1 MGFEP
6 RAEQREILA
15 YRGGRMAIAAVPG
28 SGKTRTLSYLAAR
41 LVAEA
46 DLREEQ
52 EVLVVTMSNSA
63 ADNFSQQIEGFLRE
77 TFDLPTGFGYRVRT
91 LHALAHDIVRM
102 RPELLGLSERF
113 EIIDEAES
121 ERLLTDVV
129 QGWVKASP
137 GWYYELDENPDT
149 ARSRSHD
156 WLDLLMRSAN
166 AFIKKAKD
174 ERWSVGG
181 VSAGLKATQEPL
193 ILARACLDIYERYQG
208 LLDYRGAVDF
218 ADLIAGALVV
228 LGRDAALLA
237 LLQDRWAYVLED
249 EAQDS
254 TLAQEA
260 LLRVLTERHGN
271 WVRVGD
277 PNQAIYETFTTASP
291 EHLRRFM
298 GEAGVVV
305 RALPRSGRSAGGIIA
320 AANTLSRWA
329 REHPNDAVR
338 AVVPLAPPEILPTL
352 PDDPQPNP
360 PDQGRALTIAVGL
373 QTSDEER
380 KRVAEHIRK
389 SIDAG
394 HQMTMA
400 VLVPRNKSGAE
411 MAKALEA
418 VGVPF
423 SELLRTPSSTRK
435 AAHALYAV
443 VDVLAHPV
451 DMGRLERAYAAWLT
465 MRTGTDELDVP
476 GASELVF
483 RLLKRNV
490 VGVEDVLF
498 GDEAPIAEVLERLSG
513 EDMALAQG
521 FWVFREMMQRWLR
534 AAVLPIDQIVL
545 IIGQELFSQPVD
557 LAITHALGLTM
568 RRAAEREPT
577 WQLAQ
582 FAGELKQI
590 AENRGV
596 IYGFGDADEGEGAA
610 PEATVTISTM
620 HRSKGLEWDR
630 VYLTSVNS
638 YDFPSGEPQD
648 TYLGERDFVK
658 GKLDV
663 VQEAVAQ
670 LEAVMMPEQVAYE
683 AGAATQRARTYYIAE
698 RLRLLY
704 VGMTRARRE
713 LFMTANQGQ
722 GQARPAKPLLMLD
735 AWLRGTYD
743 DAAQ

>member
-1 MGFEP
+1 MMFEP
-6 RAEQREILA
+6 RAEQREVLA

-41 LVAEA
+41 LVAES
-46 DLREEQ
+46 DLREDQ

-63 ADNFSQQIEGFLRE
+63 ADHFSRQIEGFLRE
-77 TFDLPTGFGYRVRT
+77 TFALPTGFGYRVRT

-129 QGWVKASP
+129 QAWVKASP
-137 GWYYELDENPDT
+137 GWYYELDKAPDT
-149 ARSRSHD
+149 ARSRSHE
-156 WLDLLMRSAN
+156 WLDLLIRSAS

-174 ERWSVGG
+174 ERWGAERV
-181 VSAGLKATQEPL
+181 ATALAATQEPL
-193 ILARACLDIYERYQG
+193 VLARACQDIYFRYQA

-228 LGRDAALLA
+228 LGRDAALMA
-237 LLQDRWAYVLED
+237 LLQDRWVYVLED

-260 LLRVLTERHGN
+260 LLRVLTDKHHN

-298 GEAGVVV
+298 READVTVKE
-305 RALPRSGRSAGGIIA
+305 LPRSGRSADGIIA
-320 AANTLSRWA
+320 VANTLSRWA
-329 REHPNDAVR
+329 REHPNPAVR
-338 AVVPLAPPEILPTL
+338 AVTPLAPPEILATL

-360 PDQGRALTIAVGL
+360 PDSGKSVTIVTTL
-373 QTSDEER
+373 QSSDEER

-389 SIDAG
+389 SLDAG
-394 HQMTMA
+394 QSSRMA

-418 VGVPF
+418 VGVAF

-435 AAHALYAV
+435 AAYAVYTV
-443 VDVLAHPV
+443 VDVMAHPA
-451 DMGRLERAYAAWLT
+451 DLPRLERAFGAWLT
-465 MRTGTDELDVP
+465 MRLEDDGEAQQVADV
-476 GASELVF
+476 VF
-483 RLLKRNV
+483 RALKRNV
-490 VGVEDVLF
+490 TGVEDVLF
-498 GDEAPIAEVLERLSG
+498 GDEAPIAEVLERIVG
-513 EDMALAQG
+513 DDGMAAG
-521 FWVFREMMQRWLR
+521 FFWAFREMMQRWLR
-534 AAVLPIDQIVL
+534 ASGLPIDQIVL
-545 IIGQELFSQPVD
+545 IVGQEMFTQAVD
-557 LAITHALGLTM
+557 LAIAHALSLTM
-568 RRAAEREPT
+568 RRAAEREVS

-596 IYGFGDADEGEGAA
+596 IYGFGDEGESTDEG
-610 PEATVTISTM
+610 ATVTISTM

-630 VYLTSVNS
+630 VYLTSVNT
-638 YDFPSGEPQD
+638 YDFPSGEVQD
-648 TYLGERDFVK
+648 TYLGERDFVA
-658 GKLDV
+658 GGLDV
-663 VQEAVAQ
+663 VQETVAQ
-670 LEAVMMPEQVAYE
+670 LESVMSPESSVYE
-683 AGAATQRARTYYIAE
+683 AGAATQRARTQYIAE

-722 GQARPAKPLLMLD
+722 GQARPAVPLLMLD
-735 AWLRGTYD
+735 AWLRGTYGHPT
-743 DAAQ
+743 Q